1 MAATYGGLRA
11 MPSGAGE
18 STADMPD
25 LTGLPLEEIL
35 DGTDSALSEALRRV
49 LRQLAG
55 EEAPVAAYDS
65 GGDTAE
71 GPGRVTTP
79 AP

>member
-1 MAATYGGLRA
+1 
-11 MPSGAGE
+11 
-18 STADMPD
+18 MPD

-49 LRQLAG
+49 LRHLAG
-55 EEAPVAAYDS
+55 EEVPVAAYDS

>member
-1 MAATYGGLRA
+1 

-18 STADMPD
+18 RTADMPD

-49 LRQLAG
+49 LRQLTG

-65 GGDTAE
+65 GGDTSE
-71 GPGRVTTP
+71 GPRRATTP

>member
-1 MAATYGGLRA
+1 
-11 MPSGAGE
+11 
-18 STADMPD
+18 MPD

-35 DGTDSALSEALRRV
+35 EGTDTALSAALRRV
-49 LRQLAG
+49 LRHLAG

-65 GGDTAE
+65 GGDTTE
-71 GPGRVTTP
+71 RPRPGTTP

>member
-1 MAATYGGLRA
+1 

-18 STADMPD
+18 RTADMPD

-49 LRQLAG
+49 LRQLDG

-65 GGDTAE
+65 GGDTSE
-71 GPGRVTTP
+71 GPRRGTTS

>member
-1 MAATYGGLRA
+1 
-11 MPSGAGE
+11 
-18 STADMPD
+18 MPD

-35 DGTDSALSEALRRV
+35 EGTDSVLSEALRRV

-65 GGDTAE
+65 GGDTSE
-71 GPGRVTTP
+71 GPRRATTP

>member
-1 MAATYGGLRA
+1 

-18 STADMPD
+18 RTADMPD

-35 DGTDSALSEALRRV
+35 EGTDSALSAALSRV
-49 LRQLAG
+49 LRHLAG

-65 GGDTAE
+65 GGDTSE
-71 GPGRVTTP
+71 GPRRLTDP